1 LQLLFERICHKH
13 TQKKKMAAAT
23 VVNAQASVGS
33 ANLPLATGNATHA
46 PVDVTAD
53 DVLTAAARIRP
64 YVRRTPVM
72 RSTSLETLGGYEA
85 LYFKVEAFQRSGSF
99 KIRGATNAVCAFL
112 ESRPRNENNSAKFQL
127 VTASSGNHGQ
137 GLARAA
143 QFFPALCEC
152 HVVCPSTA
160 PEIKVKGM
168 TAFGAQMRRC
178 DNSLAAR
185 EAATQSLLEALR
197 AAHGAANV
205 ELIHPYDDPRVIAGQ
220 GTMALEL
227 LEDAAADHPRQQ
239 RLHFGSGGCAGAA
252 SQQQPVWTATSS
264 LALLAA
270 PSTSSPPLR
279 NAGVPPP
286 PPAAVRPMY
295 LGALDAVIVPV
306 GGGGMSSGVALA
318 IKALSPTTLVIGA
331 EPLLSADAAQSLRTG
346 VRAAPL
352 STSTQSMADGLLT
365 SLSPRTHTILSQHMD
380 GIITVTEAEI
390 ARAMRLIYE
399 RLKVAVEPSAAVGV
413 AAALFHRHTSPLLK
427 HARRVGVILC
437 GGNLDVDRIPE
448 FLAKL

>member
-1 LQLLFERICHKH
+1 
-13 TQKKKMAAAT
+13 MAAAT
-23 VVNAQASVGS
+23 VVNAQANVGS
-33 ANLPLATGNATHA
+33 ADLPLATGNAATHA
-46 PVDVTAD
+46 PIDVTAE
-53 DVLTAAARIRP
+53 DVITAATRIRP

-112 ESRPRNENNSAKFQL
+112 ESRPRNENNSTKFQL

-168 TAFGAQMRRC
+168 TAFGAQMRRS

-197 AAHGAANV
+197 AAHGADNV

-239 RLHFGSGGCAGAA
+239 RLHFGSGSGSGCARAA
-252 SQQQPVWTATSS
+252 SQPQPVWTATSS

-270 PSTSSPPLR
+270 PSTSSSSLR

-286 PPAAVRPMY
+286 PPIAVRPMY

-352 STSTQSMADGLLT
+352 ATSTQSMADGLLT
-365 SLSPRTHTILSQHMD
+365 SLSPRTHNILSQHMD